1 MQVITECLRLLS
13 VVLAIL
19 LLLFPSLAHFCLVL
33 PCVVLP
39 YIVLGTLFLSF
50 PSLDSTSG
58 ASSGFDRSTVST
70 VPTVS
75 ITAATGFGL
84 LGVLSGTIGEA
95 LTDSATT
102 LTLRQSLKAGHRDLA
117 LANHLTV
124 LSSMSLAFWTQ
135 SKSER
140 SINKQV
146 LCMLLWAGCQ
156 VFRTAALPY
165 LATGNGTSEAGYGRF
180 LALAAMVFLDGE
192 GLHGTVGTVM
202 NIILSNFNPV
212 QCRCID
218 IILVRCMS
226 LLGYLLTIIHRS
238 DASRTYRIFGSL
250 NSYIEISPSLEAT
263 HPCHLSKAYRQKAM

>member
-1 MQVITECLRLLS
+1 MQHWTQRDSIVCFCKWTLRLLS

-19 LLLFPSLAHFCLVL
+19 LLLFPSLAHFYVVL

-39 YIVLGTLFLSF
+39 YIVLGTLFLFFS
-50 PSLDSTSG
+50 PLDSTARG
-58 ASSGFDRSTVST
+58 ASSGSTVST

-75 ITAATGFGL
+75 ITAASGFGL

-140 SINKQV
+140 SIKKQA

-165 LATGNGTSEAGYGRF
+165 LATGNGTSEAGHGRF

-192 GLHGTVGTVM
+192 GLHGTVGTVTHSSFVKFHTSSTPLYRLYFSTLYESASISFDHYM
-202 NIILSNFNPV
+202 EVTYLG
-212 QCRCID
+212 C
-218 IILVRCMS
+218 LVR
-226 LLGYLLTIIHRS
+226 LVDT
-238 DASRTYRIFGSL
+238 F
-250 NSYIEISPSLEAT
+250 
-263 HPCHLSKAYRQKAM
+263 

>member
-1 MQVITECLRLLS
+1 MNTEASQCGACYFAS
-13 VVLAIL
+13 
-19 LLLFPSLAHFCLVL
+19 
-33 PCVVLP
+33 
-39 YIVLGTLFLSF
+39 SF
-50 PSLDSTSG
+50 PKLGSFLCGFALCGIALHRFGHVVPFFSPLDSTALG
-58 ASSGFDRSTVST
+58 ASSGSTVST

-75 ITAATGFGL
+75 ITAASGFGL

-140 SINKQV
+140 SIKKQA

-165 LATGNGTSEAGYGRF
+165 LATGNGTSEAGHGRF

-192 GLHGTVGTVM
+192 GLHGTVGTVTHSSFVKFHTSSTP
-202 NIILSNFNPV
+202 L
-212 QCRCID
+212 
-218 IILVRCMS
+218 
-226 LLGYLLTIIHRS
+226 
-238 DASRTYRIFGSL
+238 YRLF
-250 NSYIEISPSLEAT
+250 
-263 HPCHLSKAYRQKAM
+263 